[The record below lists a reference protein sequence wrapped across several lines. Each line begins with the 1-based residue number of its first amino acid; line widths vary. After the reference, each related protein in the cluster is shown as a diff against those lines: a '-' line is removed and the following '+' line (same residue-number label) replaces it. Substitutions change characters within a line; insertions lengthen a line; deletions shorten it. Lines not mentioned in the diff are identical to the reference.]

1 MFVWPGVRRAKFER
15 NKNAPSNWHPPFGG
29 GLFFGAYSCPLPQLG
44 NTYPDPPSGI
54 FLPAASVR
62 AMRRYAASIAFLVS
76 HEQDRRSG
84 RGTRAQSSSVITSGT
99 RLTSRPIFRQH
110 GLARAYARRRKE
122 EAARERP
129 PRGTAF
135 DALRPGRRC
144 RRAKENTSDWIGLT
158 ASDFGRAYA
167 RGGGL
172 WKASHCR
179 RNGAV

>member
-29 GLFFGAYSCPLPQLG
+29 GLFLWRLFVSTSSIGKYLSRSSPSDFFARRLSPCNEALCGLYS
-44 NTYPDPPSGI
+44 I
-54 FLPAASVR
+54 R
-62 AMRRYAASIAFLVS
+62 LVS

-84 RGTRAQSSSVITSGT
+84 RGTRAQSSPVITSGT
-99 RLTSRPIFRQH
+99 RLTSRPIFRRH

-135 DALRPGRRC
+135 DAPTQVPSR
-144 RRAKENTSDWIGLT
+144 
-158 ASDFGRAYA
+158 
-167 RGGGL
+167 
-172 WKASHCR
+172 
-179 RNGAV
+179 